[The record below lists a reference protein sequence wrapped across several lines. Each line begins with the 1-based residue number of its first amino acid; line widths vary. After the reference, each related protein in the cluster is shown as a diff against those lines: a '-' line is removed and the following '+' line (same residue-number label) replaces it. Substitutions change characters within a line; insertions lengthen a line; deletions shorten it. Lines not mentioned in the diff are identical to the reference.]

1 MLFRSGRT
9 FIRIARRLKRFWKLG
24 RRFLSYPAML
34 FDRRHPAI
42 RRITFGA
49 LAVATLMLIGF
60 GALWWRLASG
70 PIMID
75 LMTPW
80 LTTAIEQN
88 LGGRYRV
95 EVGGTQLERDGH
107 GNTALRMRD
116 IVLRDSS
123 GASVAVA
130 PKAEVGISG
139 ASLLLASPRA
149 QSFRLVDAN
158 MAIQIDP
165 EGRANILDRKST
177 RLNSSH

>member
-1 MLFRSGRT
+1 MLFRS
-9 FIRIARRLKRFWKLG
+9 
-24 RRFLSYPAML
+24 
-34 FDRRHPAI
+34 
-42 RRITFGA
+42 
-49 LAVATLMLIGF
+49 
-60 GALWWRLASG
+60 
-70 PIMID
+70 
-75 LMTPW
+75 
-80 LTTAIEQN
+80 
-88 LGGRYRV
+88 
-95 EVGGTQLERDGH
+95 

-165 EGRANILDRKST
+165 EGRANILVGGERPFATIAPARSAQDPQVQST
-177 RLNSSH
+177 AGQNATRSAGSRPAAKAQQQAHSLEG

>member
-1 MLFRSGRT
+1 MAGTAQHQAGGRGDGRSGMMNKDTSLHIAALQEMERALNARRRSQAAPQADSLKAVLGRT

-107 GNTALRMRD
+107 GNTALRM
-116 IVLRDSS
+116 
-123 GASVAVA
+123 
-130 PKAEVGISG
+130 
-139 ASLLLASPRA
+139 
-149 QSFRLVDAN
+149 
-158 MAIQIDP
+158 QI
-165 EGRANILDRKST
+165 GRA
-177 RLNSSH
+177 HV